1 MFSHIFIYRM
11 KCIVRDRQLMFWT
24 LVFPIL
30 LATLFNMAFSNL
42 SNSELFSKIKI
53 AVVATPEYEE
63 NTAFKEAITAV
74 SNSHM
79 GEDGNNLFDVKYTS
93 EEEGAKLLNEGEVE
107 GYILFD
113 NGIQLVVKESGL
125 QETII
130 KGFIDD
136 FKQTSATIERIAS
149 RNYDTLQ
156 EGLLDDVINRR
167 SYLKE
172 TPSGRSEPDLTVNYF
187 YTLIAMACL
196 YGGFLGLKEVTSVQ
210 ADLSPQG
217 SRVNNAPTHKLK
229 VFIISMLA
237 ATVVQ
242 LFVIFVLLAY
252 LILILKVNF
261 GGQLGYII
269 LACTV
274 GTLTGV
280 TFGAFIASI
289 VKGGEGIK
297 IGILIGVSMIMSFLS
312 GMMYDKI
319 KYIISTNIPILGY
332 LNPANLIT
340 DCFYS
345 LYFYH
350 TYTKF
355 YTNIAVLCGFIF
367 VFSIGTYFVLRRQK
381 YASL

>member
-1 MFSHIFIYRM
+1 M
-11 KCIVRDRQLMFWT
+11 MFWT

-30 LATLFNMAFSNL
+30 LATLFNLAFSNL
-42 SNSELFSKIKI
+42 SEGELFSEIKV
-53 AVVATPEYEE
+53 AVVANPAHEE
-63 NTAFKEAITAV
+63 NTAFKEAIAAV
-74 SNSHM
+74 SNSHI
-79 GEDGNNLFDVKYTS
+79 GEEENNLFDVIYTS
-93 EEEGAKLLNEGEVE
+93 EEEGAKLLDEGEIE
-107 GYILFD
+107 GYILLD
-113 NGIQLVVKESGL
+113 GGIQLIVKESGL
-125 QETII
+125 EETII

-136 FKQTSATIERIAS
+136 FQQTSATVGRIVS
-149 RNYDTLQ
+149 RNDDAIQ
-156 EGLLDDVINRR
+156 EGLLDDVNNRR

-172 TPSGRSEPDLTVNYF
+172 TPSGRSDPDLTVNYF

-217 SRVNNAPTHKLK
+217 LRVNNAPTHKLK
-229 VFIISMLA
+229 VFIISIFA

-242 LFVIFVLLAY
+242 LFVIFMLLVY

-269 LACTV
+269 LASTV

-289 VKGGEGIK
+289 VKGGEGLK
-297 IGILIGVSMIMSFLS
+297 VGILTGVSMTMSFLS
-312 GMMYDKI
+312 GMMYDKM
-319 KYIISTNIPILGY
+319 KYIISTNMPILGY

-350 TYTKF
+350 TYTQF
-355 YTNIAVLCGFIF
+355 YTNIAVLCSFIF
-367 VFSIGTYFVLRRQK
+367 LFSIGTYFVLRRQK